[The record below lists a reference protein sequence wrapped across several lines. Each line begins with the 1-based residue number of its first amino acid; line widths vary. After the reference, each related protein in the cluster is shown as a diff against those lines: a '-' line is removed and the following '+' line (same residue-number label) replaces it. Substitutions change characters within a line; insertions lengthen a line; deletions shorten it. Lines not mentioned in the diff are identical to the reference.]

1 MAGIWPFGKKSARGE
16 SEIKQKKVEIVEYER
31 KKETSQKNIID
42 DKSHLKSKS
51 FLDAMALLG
60 DGD

>member
-1 MAGIWPFGKKSARGE
+1 MAGIWPFAKKSARGE
-16 SEIKQKKVEIVEYER
+16 SEIKKKKVEIVEYER

>member
-1 MAGIWPFGKKSARGE
+1 MAGIWPFAKKSARGE
-16 SEIKQKKVEIVEYER
+16 SEIKKKKVKIVEYER
-31 KKETSQKNIID
+31 KKETSQKDIID
-42 DKSHLKSKS
+42 DKSHLKNKS

>member
-1 MAGIWPFGKKSARGE
+1 MAGIWPFAKKSARGE
-16 SEIKQKKVEIVEYER
+16 SEIKKKKVEIVEYER
-31 KKETSQKNIID
+31 KKDTSQKNIID

>member
-1 MAGIWPFGKKSARGE
+1 MAGIWPFAKKSARGK
-16 SEIKQKKVEIVEYER
+16 SEIKKKKVKIVEYER
-31 KKETSQKNIID
+31 KKETSQKDIID
-42 DKSHLKSKS
+42 DKSHLKNKS